1 MTNKKKTKKPKR
13 PKQPDR
19 KPLNELMRHKHR
31 RILERLAREFSAD
44 DDAT

>member
-1 MTNKKKTKKPKR
+1 MSKKKVKKPKR
-13 PKQPDR
+13 PKQPKR
-19 KPLNELMRHKHR
+19 REPLDELMRHKHR